1 MTYIGTNVA
10 AIRSTN
16 GINKAAMGLATA
28 MERLSTGK
36 RINSAKDD
44 AAGLAI
50 ASRMTSQVRGLTAAI
65 RNSNDG
71 ISLAQT
77 AEGAMGQVGNML
89 QRVRELAVQSAN
101 GTNST
106 SDRAAIQAE
115 VTQLVAQ
122 IDDIANKT
130 TFNGTA
136 LTDGT
141 ASALKIQTGVNSG
154 DSVTMAIGS
163 MKSAD
168 LGVAGA
174 GGLKI
179 SAITL
184 ATDTGANAALAA
196 IDAAID
202 TVNAQRANLGAVQ
215 NRFEAG
221 VANLTST
228 VTNLTEA
235 RSRVEDADFSAET
248 TQLAKAQILNQAA
261 TAMLAQANQSQ
272 QGVLSLVRG

>member
-1 MTYIGTNVA
+1 MSVINTNLS
-10 AIRSTN
+10 AIKASNASTMAS
-16 GINKAAMGLATA
+16 KALGTA

-50 ASRMTSQVRGLTAAI
+50 ASRMTSQVRGLSAAI

-77 AEGAMGQVGNML
+77 AEGAMSDVSNML
-89 QRVRELAVQSAN
+89 QRMRELAVQSAN
-101 GTNST
+101 GTNSD
-106 SDRAAIQAE
+106 SDRTAIQAE

-122 IDDIANKT
+122 IGDVSSRT
-130 TFNGTA
+130 SFNGTKLLDGSASSLA
-136 LTDGT
+136 L
-141 ASALKIQTGVNSG
+141 QTGTNATET
-154 DSVTMAIGS
+154 VTVAIGS
-163 MKSAD
+163 MAATALGGTATAD
-168 LGVAGA
+168 
-174 GGLKI
+174 KI
-179 SAITL
+179 SAVSM
-184 ATDTGANAALAA
+184 ATQAGAVAALANIDLA
-196 IDAAID
+196 IE
-202 TVNAQRANLGAVQ
+202 TVNSSRAGLGAVQ
-215 NRFEAG
+215 NRLEAT
-221 VANLTST
+221 VSNLTSS

-235 RSRVEDADFSAET
+235 RSRIEDADFSAET